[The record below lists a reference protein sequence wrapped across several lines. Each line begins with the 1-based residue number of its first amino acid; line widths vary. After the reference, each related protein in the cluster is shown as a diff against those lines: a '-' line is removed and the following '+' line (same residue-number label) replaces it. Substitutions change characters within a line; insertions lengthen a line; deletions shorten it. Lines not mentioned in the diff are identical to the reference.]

1 MSTRKAGTSGSTK
14 GDRNEG
20 IPAPKALALFT
31 GSSRGGPPRVHDEVE
46 AIKAARTLEGHGAL
60 GSHVTRARVRRK
72 EERHD
77 PWQAHLV
84 EAVVDERASGL
95 RRVPVTPHPRRE
107 LVRDLDLRAFSLDR
121 KEPDL
126 SEKLARLFQLESPQ
140 AEARRLTRRE
150 GDRARKT
157 LCGLGDVLRWRARR
171 PLHHF
176 GRTEHL
182 VQRGGIVV
190 AVRTDGEPFGREG
203 QRH

>member
-1 MSTRKAGTSGSTK
+1 PRIPPFTS
-14 GDRNEG
+14 
-20 IPAPKALALFT
+20 PHLPPPPLPLPPPPP
-31 GSSRGGPPRVHDEVE
+31 PPREPVP
-46 AIKAARTLEGHGAL
+46 AL
-60 GSHVTRARVRRK
+60 
-72 EERHD
+72 
-77 PWQAHLV
+77 
-84 EAVVDERASGL
+84 
-95 RRVPVTPHPRRE
+95 HP
-107 LVRDLDLRAFSLDR
+107 RAFSLDR

-126 SEKLARLFQLESPQ
+126 SEKLARFFQLESPQ